1 MYMPAAEPRSSP
13 ATMAKVTQLGLRI
26 FFIIPGW
33 SILLNTQ
40 YNHGAMSSFSSFILE
55 KFASADLSFSYYFAL
70 AFAVAG
76 SLQLVFNQWRI
87 SEFPQAKRAA
97 TGLGVLLAAQIF
109 VFIISMLGWS
119 NIIEARAILPPLDR
133 AFLLF
138 GLIWITWLY
147 AFPEPSR
154 TSDTVAIFL
163 SLLVIVVLGLS
174 LLLWQQTINA
184 NNYEVTYNATNL
196 DMLWQAA
203 SLLMALLGM
212 GIIFLRKPDGMWNGI
227 VLLGIASLGHIIQL
241 IVPIANDYS
250 GVVRLAYMA
259 AYPMLLTLPQR
270 FGVSAPA
277 PSQEQVQTSQPR
289 PASTKAQR
297 QAEHAAT
304 SSQGE
309 RRKYSTD
316 PKTFHA
322 MLALAAESTPAKV
335 SQAVTRA
342 IAQTMLSDLCFLIYL
357 TDNNNQMVIAG
368 GYDLIRE
375 DTMEGG
381 SLNKSNVPMLA
392 NSIQRG
398 RPLRMPASSTSADVK
413 GLSDILGLSN
423 PGHLL
428 NVPILTPDKEALGSI
443 LLLSPYSDRTWT
455 AEDQAFLTNIAASLV
470 PVIRKS
476 QKLSK
481 MEIQSDQARI
491 KISELESRV
500 QELSQQAE
508 AAKTNT
514 VEYASLMSAQQESQ
528 RIIEQLQVE
537 NTELRSGTSFSTANA
552 TQTEQDLKSTLQELA
567 QLQNKL
573 AEANMKAHEL
583 EKGNAITKS
592 TEQAEVIASIS
603 QELRQPLSSVIGYT
617 DLLLGESVGILGAL
631 QRKFVERIKSST
643 ERIHGLIDDMI
654 HITTLETELND
665 LKPEAVDLNMVI
677 DNVMSYTSSQVR
689 EKNISMHLDLPKK
702 LAPIQADRE
711 ALQQILIHLLQ
722 NAGAATPFEGT
733 IRLKVQTRNEDG
745 LEFIMIQVTDSGV
758 GIPAEDLS
766 RVFTRL
772 FRADNVLIQG
782 VGDTGIGLS
791 IAKTLTE
798 AHRGRIWVESDPG
811 VGSTFSV
818 LLPISGETVV
828 DKKKITGR
836 T

>member
-1 MYMPAAEPRSSP
+1 M
-13 ATMAKVTQLGLRI
+13 
-26 FFIIPGW
+26 
-33 SILLNTQ
+33 SI
-40 YNHGAMSSFSSFILE
+40 FSSFILE
-55 KFASADLSFSYYFAL
+55 KLAVPDMNLIYYIVL
-70 AFAVAG
+70 AYAVAG
-76 SLQLVFNQWRI
+76 ALQSGFNQWRT
-87 SEFPQAKRAA
+87 SEYPQARRAM
-97 TGLGVLLAAQIF
+97 TGLGILLAAQMF
-109 VFIISMLGWS
+109 TFLISALGWQGMLDS
-119 NIIEARAILPPLDR
+119 RAILPPLDR
-133 AFLLF
+133 AYLVF
-138 GLIWITWLY
+138 GIIWITWLY
-147 AFPEPSR
+147 AFPEPSKA
-154 TSDTVAIFL
+154 SDAAATLL
-163 SLLVIVVLGLS
+163 SLLVIVALGFT
-174 LLLWQQTINA
+174 LLLWQGKMTDA
-184 NNYEVTYNATNL
+184 NIAGYEITYNETPY
-196 DMLWQAA
+196 DFIWQMA
-203 SLLMALLGM
+203 SLFFALVGMAL
-212 GIIFLRKPDGMWNGI
+212 IYLRKPNGMWNGI
-227 VLLGIASLGHIIQL
+227 MLLGIGAIGHIVHL
-241 IVPIANDYS
+241 LFTVVGEYS

-259 AYPMLLTLPQR
+259 AYPILYTLPQR
-270 FGVSAPA
+270 FGVGAAVSAPA
-277 PSQEQVQTSQPR
+277 TAVAAEPK
-289 PASTKAQR
+289 PASTRAQR
-297 QAEHAAT
+297 KQEAASPT
-304 SSQGE
+304 AMGHQE

-375 DTMEGG
+375 DTLEGG
-381 SLNKSNVPMLA
+381 SLNKNNVPMLA

-491 KISELESRV
+491 RIGELEGKVEDLTRQV
-500 QELSQQAE
+500 E
-508 AAKTNT
+508 AAKAESNT
-514 VEYASLMSAQQESQ
+514 SKSSGVEYASLMTAQQESQ
-528 RIIEQLQVE
+528 RIIEQLQLE
-537 NTELRSGTSFSTANA
+537 NTELRSGTNTSSQGNS
-552 TQTEQDLKSTLQELA
+552 QTEQDLKSTLQELA
-567 QLQNKL
+567 HLQNQL
-573 AEANMKAHEL
+573 AEARMKTHEL

-643 ERIHGLIDDMI
+643 ERIHSLIDDMI

-689 EKNISMHLDLPKK
+689 EKNISMHLDLPKQ

-745 LEFIMIQVTDSGV
+745 LDFIMIQVTDSGV
-758 GIPAEDLS
+758 GIPPEDLS

-798 AHRGRIWVESDPG
+798 AHHGRIWVESDPG

-818 LLPISGETVV
+818 LLPISGETLA
-828 DKKKITGR
+828 DKKKSKGR